1 MITFKYL
8 LLGLT
13 YLGFGWGYLPWL
25 RMNRAA
31 IAIVGSAFAV
41 ALGSRRPQ
49 NCLAGDRHLSVNDIA
64 RGIPAPVS

>member
-25 RMNRAA
+25 RMNRAP
-31 IAIVGSAFAV
+31 IAILGSAFAV
-41 ALGSRRPQ
+41 DLEILYLKTAWQAIDPRKM
-49 NCLAGDRHLSVNDIA
+49 V
-64 RGIPAPVS
+64 VSCEWRS